1 MHEAQTLAPS
11 KAKTQEQRH
20 CCLLAQGFSTL
31 AKHQNYLEA
40 FFKNTSAYILMNIS
54 NISAFYIVFFPVYRS
69 LQNTFS
75 FVATF

>member
-40 FFKNTSAYILMNIS
+40 FFKNTSAWAALSMILI
-54 NISAFYIVFFPVYRS
+54 
-69 LQNTFS
+69 
-75 FVATF
+75 